1 MQSRITANTE
11 TFHAVKTKI
20 MNLNAEYGQPDFHF
34 PFLDIAKSSIFL
46 EICYLATIEPIWDSL
61 THPMSV
67 IVFTQILTWISR
79 GLSKFNGFA
88 YKMEGTSGMV
98 LKFSIITSIFSVL
111 RIWIGGRCVQR
122 GRQIDLRFNSD
133 MKLH

>member
-1 MQSRITANTE
+1 M
-11 TFHAVKTKI
+11 
-20 MNLNAEYGQPDFHF
+20 GQPHSPDVSHCVYSNFD
-34 PFLDIAKSSIFL
+34 LN
-46 EICYLATIEPIWDSL
+46 
-61 THPMSV
+61 
-67 IVFTQILTWISR
+67 FT
-79 GLSKFNGFA
+79 GLSKLNGFA

-111 RIWIGGRCVQR
+111 RIWIGGRWVQR